1 MRRVACMF
9 SLMIVLIISSTAFAS
24 NGMLLEGYGP
34 VSHAMGGASIAFDNG
49 TAAMVNNPATLSLM
63 DSEQRFDLALG
74 ILRPNVKWHM
84 GSSTY
89 TSQSK
94 SFFMP
99 GLGYARKNGAL
110 TYGLG
115 IYSHGGMGTD
125 FLDGPNMYSQFIVG
139 RIMIPVSYA
148 VNEKLTIGASFQY
161 IRAEMDLVMGPFNF
175 KNGSDFSGATSA
187 TGFSALLGMT
197 YLLNDQTRVGVAYQH
212 KANLGD
218 LTGKGARVQ
227 GMDMPASLG
236 IGVARKLSDKTLL
249 ALEYRRVFWSNVLET
264 VSITQN
270 GVTMAMPQYWDD
282 QDIFSLG
289 VSHQFSDRL
298 TLRLGASFANN
309 PVDEY
314 ATPLF
319 PAITKDHYSM
329 GIGYRFDEKHSVDAS
344 FSYVPR
350 VSVSNTLDF
359 AGSTTSH
366 SQRNFQLMY
375 SYRF

>member
-1 MRRVACMF
+1 MRRRTYVF
-9 SLMIVLIISSTAFAS
+9 SLIMLLIVSSPALAT

-34 VSHAMGGASIAFDNG
+34 ISHAMGGTSLAFDNG

-74 ILRPNVKWHM
+74 ILKPNVKWHM
-84 GSSTY
+84 GPSTY
-89 TSQSK
+89 TSDSK
-94 SFFMP
+94 SFYMP

-115 IYSHGGMGTD
+115 VYSQGGMGTD
-125 FLDGPNMYSQFIVG
+125 FLEGPNMYSQFIVG
-139 RIMIPVSYA
+139 RIIVPVSYA
-148 VNEKLTIGASFQY
+148 VNEKLSIGASFQY

-175 KNGSDFSGATSA
+175 KNESDFSGATSA

-197 YLLNDQTRVGVAYQH
+197 YQLDDRTRMGIAYQH

-218 LTGKGARVQ
+218 LTGKGARVE

-236 IGVARKLSDKTLL
+236 IGFARKFSDKTLL
-249 ALEYRRVFWSNVLET
+249 ALEYRRVFWSSALET

-282 QDIFSLG
+282 QNIFSFG
-289 VSHQFSDRL
+289 ISHQFSDRL
-298 TLRLGASFANN
+298 TLRMGASFANN
-309 PVDEY
+309 PVEEY

-329 GIGYRFDEKHSVDAS
+329 GFGYRFNEKHSVDAS
-344 FSYVPR
+344 FAYVPR
-350 VSVSNTLDF
+350 VTVNNALDF
-359 AGSTTSH
+359 SGSTTAH